1 MAVNLKQVLKHN
13 WQVFPTKV
21 RGVDFVGYRFFGE
34 YTLLRKSTC
43 KTFKRRM
50 LSISSKRENNV
61 SPTYS
66 EWCSF
71 NSYVGWLQHCD
82 SFRLYQK
89 YVEPNVEYMHNY
101 YLKEVK
107 VMQKFVNVRTTAE
120 SVKPLEID
128 DYHVYVN
135 TGIKEIHEE
144 AKEGD
149 LSSGFDGFE
158 IETQEIYEK
167 DEYIQLMA
175 EKNSSLEE
183 QATDLQLALADV
195 YEQMLG
201 LSAN

>member
-1 MAVNLKQVLKHN
+1 
-13 WQVFPTKV
+13 
-21 RGVDFVGYRFFGE
+21 
-34 YTLLRKSTC
+34 
-43 KTFKRRM
+43 
-50 LSISSKRENNV
+50 
-61 SPTYS
+61 
-66 EWCSF
+66 
-71 NSYVGWLQHCD
+71 
-82 SFRLYQK
+82 
-89 YVEPNVEYMHNY
+89 
-101 YLKEVK
+101 
-107 VMQKFVNVRTTAE
+107 MQKFANVRTTAE
-120 SVKPLEID
+120 SVKPLDID

-135 TGIKEIHEE
+135 TGIKEIREE

>member
-1 MAVNLKQVLKHN
+1 MDH
-13 WQVFPTKV
+13 
-21 RGVDFVGYRFFGE
+21 
-34 YTLLRKSTC
+34 
-43 KTFKRRM
+43 
-50 LSISSKRENNV
+50 
-61 SPTYS
+61 
-66 EWCSF
+66 SF
-71 NSYVGWLQHCD
+71 NINVAKKLGIASAVILNN
-82 SFRLYQK
+82 LYWW
-89 YVEPNVEYMHNY
+89 
-101 YLKEVK
+101 
-107 VMQKFVNVRTTAE
+107 
-120 SVKPLEID
+120 ID
-128 DYHVYVN
+128 KN
-135 TGIKEIHEE
+135 R

>member
-1 MAVNLKQVLKHN
+1 
-13 WQVFPTKV
+13 
-21 RGVDFVGYRFFGE
+21 
-34 YTLLRKSTC
+34 
-43 KTFKRRM
+43 
-50 LSISSKRENNV
+50 
-61 SPTYS
+61 
-66 EWCSF
+66 
-71 NSYVGWLQHCD
+71 
-82 SFRLYQK
+82 
-89 YVEPNVEYMHNY
+89 
-101 YLKEVK
+101 
-107 VMQKFVNVRTTAE
+107 MQKFVNVRTTAE
-120 SVKPLEID
+120 SVNPLEID

-144 AKEGD
+144 VKEGD

>member
-1 MAVNLKQVLKHN
+1 
-13 WQVFPTKV
+13 
-21 RGVDFVGYRFFGE
+21 
-34 YTLLRKSTC
+34 
-43 KTFKRRM
+43 
-50 LSISSKRENNV
+50 
-61 SPTYS
+61 
-66 EWCSF
+66 
-71 NSYVGWLQHCD
+71 
-82 SFRLYQK
+82 
-89 YVEPNVEYMHNY
+89 
-101 YLKEVK
+101 
-107 VMQKFVNVRTTAE
+107 MQKFVNVRTSAE

-158 IETQEIYEK
+158 IKTQEIYEK
-167 DEYIQLMA
+167 ERRMLSIQLMA

-183 QATDLQLALADV
+183 QATDMQLALADV